1 MISFFRGTRREIPP
15 RGREGCIVALK
26 IELIYLENC
35 SFDLEPNYEMSFD
48 ASQKGKGCV
57 VYGTKLISGG
67 GGSDGGDATLVVPAV
82 DARFP
87 PSD

>member
-1 MISFFRGTRREIPP
+1 
-15 RGREGCIVALK
+15 
-26 IELIYLENC
+26 
-35 SFDLEPNYEMSFD
+35 MSFD

-67 GGSDGGDATLVVPAV
+67 GGCSDGGDATLVVPAV

>member
-1 MISFFRGTRREIPP
+1 
-15 RGREGCIVALK
+15 
-26 IELIYLENC
+26 
-35 SFDLEPNYEMSFD
+35 MSFD
-48 ASQKGKGCV
+48 ASQEGKGC
-57 VYGTKLISGG
+57 VYGTKLISGGG